1 VTNRFLKEQKSR
13 TVAKIQKS
21 KMNDP
26 ETYDAVV
33 IGGGKGGK
41 TLAMYLARENYKV
54 ALIERDPM
62 MVGGGCINLACIP
75 TKTFVA
81 SARLVHSIR
90 RAAAFGIKVEGV
102 SVDWPGVRKR
112 VEEVVSE
119 MRALNLKNFTSSP
132 KLDFILGTGRF
143 LSPHDVE
150 VVQNDGLVR
159 HLTSKRIFIDTGTRP
174 AIPDVSGLADIPFL
188 TSESIQKLDAV
199 PSRLLVLGAGY
210 IGLEFAQMMQ
220 RFGSEVT
227 VLDRGAQIL
236 SHEDAAV
243 AQALANCLQREGI
256 EFQYNAAV
264 EQVCKGSAGEVS
276 VVFRTPNGREEWT
289 GSHLLVALGRAPVTK
304 DLDLPAAGVE
314 TTTNGFIKV
323 NDRLETN
330 VSGIWAIGD
339 VSGGPQFTH
348 ASLDDFRILRD
359 NVFGNGSR
367 SRNDRYVPST
377 LFTDPELAHVGL
389 TEKEAA
395 ARGLE
400 FQVLQ
405 VAVTPLTIPRA
416 RTTGQMD
423 GLLKAIVEKDT
434 QRILGCTIL
443 AAEAGEMIGT
453 VQAVMVAKMPAT
465 ALRDAVLSHPTMV
478 EGFNALFAMH

>member
-1 VTNRFLKEQKSR
+1 MRVT
-13 TVAKIQKS
+13 
-21 KMNDP
+21 
-26 ETYDAVV
+26 
-33 IGGGKGGK
+33 
-41 TLAMYLARENYKV
+41 
-54 ALIERDPM
+54 
-62 MVGGGCINLACIP
+62 
-75 TKTFVA
+75 
-81 SARLVHSIR
+81 
-90 RAAAFGIKVEGV
+90 
-102 SVDWPGVRKR
+102 
-112 VEEVVSE
+112 
-119 MRALNLKNFTSSP
+119 
-132 KLDFILGTGRF
+132 
-143 LSPHDVE
+143 
-150 VVQNDGLVR
+150 
-159 HLTSKRIFIDTGTRP
+159 
-174 AIPDVSGLADIPFL
+174 
-188 TSESIQKLDAV
+188 
-199 PSRLLVLGAGY
+199 
-210 IGLEFAQMMQ
+210 
-220 RFGSEVT
+220 
-227 VLDRGAQIL
+227 
-236 SHEDAAV
+236 
-243 AQALANCLQREGI
+243 
-256 EFQYNAAV
+256 
-264 EQVCKGSAGEVS
+264 
-276 VVFRTPNGREEWT
+276 FRTPKGKQEWT

-314 TTTNGFIKV
+314 TTAKGFIKV

-405 VAVTPLTIPRA
+405 VPITPLTIPRA

-423 GLLKAIVEKDT
+423 GLLKATIEKST

-453 VQAVMVAKMPAT
+453 VQAVMIAKMPAT
-465 ALRDAVLSHPTMV
+465 TLRDAVLSHPTMV
-478 EGFNALFAMH
+478 EGFNALFAAL

>member
-1 VTNRFLKEQKSR
+1 
-13 TVAKIQKS
+13 
-21 KMNDP
+21 
-26 ETYDAVV
+26 
-33 IGGGKGGK
+33 
-41 TLAMYLARENYKV
+41 
-54 ALIERDPM
+54 
-62 MVGGGCINLACIP
+62 
-75 TKTFVA
+75 
-81 SARLVHSIR
+81 
-90 RAAAFGIKVEGV
+90 
-102 SVDWPGVRKR
+102 
-112 VEEVVSE
+112 
-119 MRALNLKNFTSSP
+119 
-132 KLDFILGTGRF
+132 
-143 LSPHDVE
+143 
-150 VVQNDGLVR
+150 
-159 HLTSKRIFIDTGTRP
+159 
-174 AIPDVSGLADIPFL
+174 
-188 TSESIQKLDAV
+188 
-199 PSRLLVLGAGY
+199 
-210 IGLEFAQMMQ
+210 
-220 RFGSEVT
+220 
-227 VLDRGAQIL
+227 
-236 SHEDAAV
+236 
-243 AQALANCLQREGI
+243 LANCLQREGI
-256 EFQYNAAV
+256 EFRFNAAV

-276 VVFRTPNGREEWT
+276 VVFRTPNGREEWI

-400 FQVLQ
+400 FQVLR

-423 GLLKAIVEKDT
+423 GLLKATVEKAT

-453 VQAVMVAKMPAT
+453 VQAVMIAKMPAT

-478 EGFNALFAMH
+478 EGFNALFAAL